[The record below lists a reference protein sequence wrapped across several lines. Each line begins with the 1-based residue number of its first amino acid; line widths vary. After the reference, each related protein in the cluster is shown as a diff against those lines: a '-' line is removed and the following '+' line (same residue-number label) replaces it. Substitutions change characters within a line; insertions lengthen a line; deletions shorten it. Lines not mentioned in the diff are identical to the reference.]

1 MVCLSTN
8 TETKMVMCDLH
19 RDCVLEHSVVK
30 LTESEAEAAAHLGQ
44 ADRELPHCRPV
55 QAWIRWALSFFANLG
70 EVAVYNFCKFG

>member
-19 RDCVLEHSVVK
+19 LDCVLEHSVVK
-30 LTESEAEAAAHLGQ
+30 LAESEAEAAAHLGQ

-55 QAWIRWALSFFANLG
+55 QAWIRWAL
-70 EVAVYNFCKFG
+70 